1 MAPQPVTLETLTTLI
16 ESTPPFDGLTP
27 AMRQLLFEQAL
38 LVSYEADD
46 IILAQGVIPAHH
58 RYLYL
63 VVSGAVQLVDLESGR
78 MVDYCE
84 EGDVFGQHALLQEG
98 PLPYE
103 ARALQPTQCVLI
115 PEAAFFRAYRSC
127 EAFAAFFEKDLQRYT
142 LRLSSTRI
150 DVAGAQVL
158 LTTPLRALV
167 QRPPVGCTPQTTVQ
181 EAARRMREERIGSIL
196 VLGADGRALGIL
208 TNSDLRDKIVAEGS
222 TPEMSVGQLMTTP
235 LITLPAHAPVIEGL
249 MTMARYRVHHLVL
262 TESEAPDSPVV
273 GVISGQDIA
282 HVRGHD
288 PVATLKRIEQADSP
302 ATLAVL
308 RQEAFALLRQL
319 RQQGMKAS
327 DLLHLNS
334 TINDR
339 IVARIL
345 KLIEAQQQPD
355 EEWAIPW
362 AWMALGSEGRQE
374 MSFKTDQDN
383 ALIYADPYS
392 DQRARW
398 AEDWLGKL
406 ALQANAALEAV
417 GFARCPADIMA
428 SNPHWR
434 QSISSWKHTLR
445 RWISYPD
452 KKIEMQVSAL
462 LDLRAVYG
470 AGELVEQLKVDL
482 QQAVQERR
490 GFLTFMMRHALRNRP
505 PLSFLGRFVLDRS
518 GEQRRGFDLKLRGLM
533 PITDL
538 ARVLALEAGYVRSS
552 GTLDRLHTAAAQLPQ
567 VRQIAQDLQ
576 EAYRFLVELQ
586 LDHQLQQIE
595 AGKPPDHYIVPEQF
609 TSGQRK
615 MLKLVF
621 SIIQKAQE
629 ALAAHYGASA

>member
-1 MAPQPVTLETLTTLI
+1 
-16 ESTPPFDGLTP
+16 
-27 AMRQLLFEQAL
+27 
-38 LVSYEADD
+38 
-46 IILAQGVIPAHH
+46 
-58 RYLYL
+58 
-63 VVSGAVQLVDLESGR
+63 
-78 MVDYCE
+78 
-84 EGDVFGQHALLQEG
+84 
-98 PLPYE
+98 
-103 ARALQPTQCVLI
+103 
-115 PEAAFFRAYRSC
+115 
-127 EAFAAFFEKDLQRYT
+127 
-142 LRLSSTRI
+142 
-150 DVAGAQVL
+150 
-158 LTTPLRALV
+158 
-167 QRPPVGCTPQTTVQ
+167 
-181 EAARRMREERIGSIL
+181 
-196 VLGADGRALGIL
+196 
-208 TNSDLRDKIVAEGS
+208 
-222 TPEMSVGQLMTTP
+222 MTTP

-249 MTMARYRVHHLVL
+249 MAMARYRVHHLVL

-288 PVATLKRIEQADSP
+288 PVATLKCIEQADSP

-406 ALQANAALEAV
+406 ALQANAVLEAV

-470 AGELVEQLKVDL
+470 GGELVEQLKVDL